1 MRTRSSLIY
10 ISDIDM
16 EDMEKN
22 SQRFLGALD
31 GLSKVKSG
39 EKLYMAKENDD
50 QIVFYVDQ
58 MYFQSIMR
66 WVYGQKRSEIYIG
79 LKLLLED
86 YFKFLNMLENIYK
99 NDKNSTDSKREKL
112 LEIMGKHADFSK
124 LCIDGLGNL
133 TETYADNEDFNNL
146 YESYKKEL

>member
-1 MRTRSSLIY
+1 MKTRSSLIY

-22 SQRFLGALD
+22 SQRFLHALD

-50 QIVFYVDQ
+50 EIVFYVDQ

-66 WVYGQKRSEIYIG
+66 WVYGQKRDEIHKG
-79 LKLLLED
+79 LKIILED
-86 YFKFLNMLENIYK
+86 YFEFLNMLENIYN
-99 NDKNSTDSKREKL
+99 NDKNSTDSKRENL
-112 LEIMGKHADFSK
+112 LEIMGKHADFSN
-124 LCIDGLGNL
+124 LCIQGLDNL
-133 TETYADNEDFNNL
+133 TETYVNNEDYKNL
-146 YESYKKEL
+146 Y

>member
-1 MRTRSSLIY
+1 MKTRSSLIY

-16 EDMEKN
+16 EDMENN
-22 SQRFLGALD
+22 SRRFLGALD

-50 QIVFYVDQ
+50 EIVFYVDQ

-66 WVYGQKRSEIYIG
+66 WVYGQKRDEIYKN
-79 LKLLLED
+79 LKIILED
-86 YFKFLNMLENIYK
+86 YFKFLNMLDNIYK

-112 LEIMGKHADFSK
+112 LEIMGKHADFSN
-124 LCIDGLGNL
+124 LCIQGLGNL
-133 TETYADNEDFNNL
+133 TETYVDNEDYKNL

>member
-1 MRTRSSLIY
+1 MKTRSSLIY

-16 EDMEKN
+16 EDMENN
-22 SQRFLGALD
+22 SRRFLGALD

-50 QIVFYVDQ
+50 EIVFYVDQ

-66 WVYGQKRSEIYIG
+66 WVYGQKRDEIYKN
-79 LKLLLED
+79 LKIILED

-112 LEIMGKHADFSK
+112 LEIMGKHADFSN
-124 LCIDGLGNL
+124 LCIQGLGNL
-133 TETYADNEDFNNL
+133 TETYVDNEDYKNL

>member
-10 ISDIDM
+10 ISDLDM
-16 EDMEKN
+16 EDIENN

-39 EKLYMAKENDD
+39 EKLYMVKENDET
-50 QIVFYVDQ
+50 IFYVDQ

-66 WVYGQKRSEIYIG
+66 WVYGQKRDEIYKELSTI
-79 LKLLLED
+79 LED

-112 LEIMGKHADFSK
+112 LEIMGKHADFSN
-124 LCIDGLGNL
+124 LCIQGLGNL
-133 TETYADNEDFNNL
+133 TETYVDNEDYKSL
-146 YESYKKEL
+146 YESYKKEM

>member
-1 MRTRSSLIY
+1 MQTRSSLIY
-10 ISDIDM
+10 ISDIDI

-22 SQRFLGALD
+22 SERFIRVLD

-39 EKLYMAKENDD
+39 EKLFMTTEGDETN
-50 QIVFYVDQ
+50 FYVDQ

-66 WVYGQKRSEIYIG
+66 WVYGQKRDEIYKELSTI
-79 LKLLLED
+79 LED

-112 LEIMGKHADFSK
+112 LEIMGKHADFSN
-124 LCIDGLGNL
+124 LCIQGLGNL
-133 TETYADNEDFNNL
+133 TETYVDNEDYKSL

>member
-39 EKLYMAKENDD
+39 EKLYIAKENSDET
-50 QIVFYVDQ
+50 VFYVDQ

-66 WVYGQKRSEIYIG
+66 WVYGQKRDEIYKELSAIM
-79 LKLLLED
+79 ED

-112 LEIMGKHADFSK
+112 LEIMGKHADFSD
-124 LCIDGLGNL
+124 LCIQGLKNL
-133 TETYADNEDFNNL
+133 TETYVGNEDYKSL
-146 YESYKKEL
+146 YESYKKQL

>member
-1 MRTRSSLIY
+1 MQTRSSLIY

-22 SQRFLGALD
+22 SQRFLHLLD

-50 QIVFYVDQ
+50 EIVFYVDQ

-66 WVYGQKRSEIYIG
+66 WVYGQKRDEIYKG

-112 LEIMGKHADFSK
+112 LEIMGKHADFSD
-124 LCIDGLGNL
+124 LCIQGLGNL
-133 TETYADNEDFNNL
+133 TETYVDNEDYKSL

>member
-1 MRTRSSLIY
+1 MQTRSSLIY

-22 SQRFLGALD
+22 SQRFLHLLD

-50 QIVFYVDQ
+50 EIVFYVDQ

-66 WVYGQKRSEIYIG
+66 WVYGQKRDEIYKG

-112 LEIMGKHADFSK
+112 LEIMGKHADFSD
-124 LCIDGLGNL
+124 LCIQGLGNL
-133 TETYADNEDFNNL
+133 TETYVGNEDYKNL

>member
-31 GLSKVKSG
+31 GVSKVKPG
-39 EKLYMAKENDD
+39 EKLYIAKENSDET
-50 QIVFYVDQ
+50 VFYVDQ
-58 MYFQSIMR
+58 MYLQSIMR
-66 WVYGQKRSEIYIG
+66 WVYGQKRDEIYKE
-79 LKLLLED
+79 LKVILED

-112 LEIMGKHADFSK
+112 LEIMGKHADFSN
-124 LCIDGLGNL
+124 LCIQGLKNL
-133 TETYADNEDFNNL
+133 TETYVDNEDYKSL
-146 YESYKKEL
+146 YELYKKHL

>member
-10 ISDIDM
+10 ISDLDM

-22 SQRFLGALD
+22 SQRFLGVLD

-39 EKLYMAKENDD
+39 EKLYMTKENDET
-50 QIVFYVDQ
+50 VFYVDQ
-58 MYFQSIMR
+58 MYLQSIMR
-66 WVYGQKRSEIYIG
+66 WVYGQKRDEIYKE
-79 LKLLLED
+79 LKVILED

-112 LEIMGKHADFSK
+112 LEIMGKHADFSD
-124 LCIDGLGNL
+124 LCIQGLGNL
-133 TETYADNEDFNNL
+133 TETYLGNEDYKSL
-146 YESYKKEL
+146 YESYKKQL

>member
-10 ISDIDM
+10 ISDVDMDDM
-16 EDMEKN
+16 ENN
-22 SQRFLGALD
+22 SQRFIRVLD

-39 EKLYMAKENDD
+39 EKLFMLTEDD
-50 QIVFYVDQ
+50 ETIFHVDQ

-66 WVYGQKRSEIYIG
+66 WIYGQKRGDIYIA
-79 LKLLLED
+79 LVTILED

-99 NDKNSTDSKREKL
+99 NDKNSTDPKREKL
-112 LEIMGKHADFSK
+112 LEIMNKHSNFSNS
-124 LCIDGLGNL
+124 CIQGLGNL
-133 TETYADNEDFNNL
+133 TETYVDNEDFKSL

>member
-10 ISDIDM
+10 ISDLDM
-16 EDMEKN
+16 EDIENN

-39 EKLYMAKENDD
+39 EKLYMVKENDET
-50 QIVFYVDQ
+50 IFYVDQ

-66 WVYGQKRSEIYIG
+66 WVYGQKRDEIYKELSTI
-79 LKLLLED
+79 LED

-99 NDKNSTDSKREKL
+99 NDKNSTDSKRKL
-112 LEIMGKHADFSK
+112 LEIMGKHADFSN
-124 LCIDGLGNL
+124 LCIQGL
-133 TETYADNEDFNNL
+133 EI
-146 YESYKKEL
+146 

>member
-1 MRTRSSLIY
+1 MQTRSSLIY

-22 SQRFLGALD
+22 SQRFLGVLD

-50 QIVFYVDQ
+50 EIVFYVDQ

-66 WVYGQKRSEIYIG
+66 WVYGQKRDEIYKNLEII
-79 LKLLLED
+79 LED

-112 LEIMGKHADFSK
+112 LEIMGKHADFSN
-124 LCIDGLGNL
+124 LCIQGLGNL
-133 TETYADNEDFNNL
+133 TETYVDNEDYKNL

>member
-10 ISDIDM
+10 ISDLDM
-16 EDMEKN
+16 EDIENN

-39 EKLYMAKENDD
+39 EKLYMVKENDET
-50 QIVFYVDQ
+50 IFYVDQ

-66 WVYGQKRSEIYIG
+66 WVYGQKRDEIYKELSAI
-79 LKLLLED
+79 LED

-112 LEIMGKHADFSK
+112 LEIMGKHADFSN
-124 LCIDGLGNL
+124 LCIQGLGNL
-133 TETYADNEDFNNL
+133 TETYVDNEDYKSL
-146 YESYKKEL
+146 YESYKKEM

>member
-10 ISDIDM
+10 ISDLDM

-22 SQRFLGALD
+22 SQRFLGVLD

-39 EKLYMAKENDD
+39 EKLYMTKENNET
-50 QIVFYVDQ
+50 VFYVDQ
-58 MYFQSIMR
+58 MYLQSIMR
-66 WVYGQKRSEIYIG
+66 WVYGQKRDEIYKE
-79 LKLLLED
+79 LKVILED

-112 LEIMGKHADFSK
+112 LEIMGKHADFSD
-124 LCIDGLGNL
+124 LCIQGLGNL
-133 TETYADNEDFNNL
+133 TETYLGNEDYKSL
-146 YESYKKEL
+146 YESYKKQL

>member
-22 SQRFLGALD
+22 SQRFLGVLD

-39 EKLYMAKENDD
+39 EKLYMTKENNDET
-50 QIVFYVDQ
+50 VFYVDQ
-58 MYFQSIMR
+58 MYLQSIMR
-66 WVYGQKRSEIYIG
+66 WVYGQKRDEIYKE
-79 LKLLLED
+79 LKVILED

-112 LEIMGKHADFSK
+112 LEIMGKHADFSD
-124 LCIDGLGNL
+124 LCIQGLGNL
-133 TETYADNEDFNNL
+133 TETYLGNEDYKSL
-146 YESYKKEL
+146 YESYKNHL